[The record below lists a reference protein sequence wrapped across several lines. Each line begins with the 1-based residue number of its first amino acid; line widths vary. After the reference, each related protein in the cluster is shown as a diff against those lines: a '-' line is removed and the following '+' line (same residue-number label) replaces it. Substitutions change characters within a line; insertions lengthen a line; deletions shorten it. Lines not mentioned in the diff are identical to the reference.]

1 MNGPSEIVLPGETD
15 QQKAKAA
22 ERHRVNFIQ
31 PIVRYTEQLPE
42 QFIPSR
48 LPSEVFHNG
57 ASVEFHILRHH
68 DYLHGDANGRVA
80 KLLHADLARVFFAG
94 WNLSGI
100 DFAYSDFALADLTGA
115 CLEGAN
121 LDGVRGNG
129 KEIKSAVFGR
139 WPVVWTCCPD
149 YGHRI
154 QIGCQAHNI
163 RKWVKAD
170 PRWIRAL
177 TPDGDDAEKFWD
189 AHGRTILEIVQN
201 SPAEPWSHASKA
213 GRNAP
218 DGSGVQP

>member
-1 MNGPSEIVLPGETD
+1 MNGPSEFILPGQTD
-15 QQKAKAA
+15 NQKAKDSG
-22 ERHRVNFIQ
+22 RHRVNYIQ
-31 PIVRYTEQLPE
+31 PIARYAEQFPE
-42 QFIPSR
+42 QVIPSR
-48 LPSEVFHNG
+48 LPSEVYFNG

-68 DYLHGDANGRVA
+68 DYRAGGPDGRVA
-80 KLLHADLARVFFAG
+80 KLLHADLARVFFAA
-94 WNLSGI
+94 WDLSGI

-115 CLEGAN
+115 CLEGTN

-129 KEIKSAVFGR
+129 KEIKSALFGR

-149 YGHRI
+149 YGPRI

-163 RKWVKAD
+163 RKWEKSD

-177 TPDGDDAEKFWD
+177 TPDGDDAEEFW
-189 AHGRTILEIVQN
+189 AGHGQMILDMVRS

-218 DGSGVQP
+218 DGLGAET